1 MKPIT
6 QTRFGDPEG
15 NCFASCVAS
24 ILECPLSD
32 LPDLNDLPEGR
43 NWLEW
48 FNDGLAGKGA
58 GVFYA
63 AASADDPFNGYIPNG
78 GHFIASG
85 PGPRGLPHSVVMRA
99 LPGKVDAG
107 GIVDQTNELAHD
119 PNPSGE
125 GILEVSSIC
134 FVVKL

>member
-1 MKPIT
+1 MRPIT
-6 QTRFGDPEG
+6 QTRFGEPEG

-24 ILECPLSD
+24 ILECSLVD
-32 LPDLNDLPEGR
+32 IPDLNDLPKGR

-48 FNDGLAGKGA
+48 FNEGLAEKGV
-58 GVFYA
+58 GVYYA
-63 AASADDPFNGYIPNG
+63 AASAKEPLNGYIPSG
-78 GHFIASG
+78 GHFIANG

-99 LPGKVDAG
+99 LSGRSDES
-107 GIVDQTNELAHD
+107 GIVSQDNVLTHD

-125 GILEVSSIC
+125 GILEVTSFC